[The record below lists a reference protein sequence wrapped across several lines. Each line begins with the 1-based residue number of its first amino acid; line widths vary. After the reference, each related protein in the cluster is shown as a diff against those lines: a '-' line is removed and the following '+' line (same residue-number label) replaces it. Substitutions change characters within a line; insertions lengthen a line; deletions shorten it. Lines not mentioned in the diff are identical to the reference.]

1 MEYVFFNIFNR
12 LNAEVSWQ
20 APAEPITNSDELQI
34 AGIYIRLL
42 NQNPT
47 WTLRRP
53 REFITCLFDRII
65 DLVSDESSNQDELTV
80 LAETGCNLLTAQ
92 TALTKMSMLNETT
105 LLYRICLGIRTTRF
119 V

>member
-1 MEYVFFNIFNR
+1 MNR

-92 TALTKMSMLNETT
+92 TALTKMSMFHNNFQLVCDIKW
-105 LLYRICLGIRTTRF
+105 LL
-119 V
+119 